1 MKRLRMENPNPIYN
15 KKKAAGKQWAGLI
28 FLLLGIVLLIRSFG
42 GFIPDWITSWPMVL
56 ILIGVFTGSRHNYRN
71 PGSIILISLGVLFLL
86 GRVIPGID
94 LHDFV
99 FPCIIIGL
107 GLYLILGKTK
117 FNKHFVHRGRMRNDV
132 IWDKRVNVPE
142 GETATAAGEAAE
154 QEPLKET
161 ADGAPFDT
169 SSASS
174 EKHYYAGATTG
185 GPEDYLDTVSIFG
198 GIKKNIVSKN
208 FKGGD
213 IVTIM
218 GGAEINLTQADIHG
232 TIVIDITQVFGG
244 TKLILPPQWKVSSDL
259 AALFGGI
266 EDKRPIVQAI
276 HLADD
281 KVVILRGTSVFGGID
296 IRSY

>member
-1 MKRLRMENPNPIYN
+1 MENSNPIYN
-15 KKKAAGKQWAGLI
+15 KKTAAGKQWAGLI

-71 PGSIILISLGVLFLL
+71 PGSIILISLGVLFLI

-99 FPCIIIGL
+99 FPVIIIGL

-142 GETATAAGEAAE
+142 GEKVTADSATVE
-154 QEPLKET
+154 QEPLKDA
-161 ADGAPFDT
+161 ADGNTFDT

-174 EKHYYAGATTG
+174 EKQYYDYAGATAG

-198 GIKKNIVSKN
+198 GIKKNIVSKD

>member
-1 MKRLRMENPNPIYN
+1 MENSNPIYN

-42 GFIPDWITSWPMVL
+42 GFIPDWVTSWPMVL

-94 LHDFV
+94 VHDFV

-132 IWDKRVNVPE
+132 VWDKRVNVPNE
-142 GETATAAGEAAE
+142 EPITADGSAAE
-154 QEPLKET
+154 QEPLKDHS
-161 ADGAPFDT
+161 DGSTFN
-169 SSASS
+169 SSST
-174 EKHYYAGATTG
+174 EQQYYAGSSAG

>member
-1 MKRLRMENPNPIYN
+1 
-15 KKKAAGKQWAGLI
+15 
-28 FLLLGIVLLIRSFG
+28 
-42 GFIPDWITSWPMVL
+42 MVL

-86 GRVIPGID
+86 GRIIPGID

-107 GLYLILGKTK
+107 GLYLILGKAK
-117 FNKHFVHRGRMRNDV
+117 FNKHFVNRGGLRRDV
-132 IWDKRVNVPE
+132 VWDKRVNVPE
-142 GETATAAGEAAE
+142 EPAINADGTKAAE
-154 QEPLKET
+154 PAATPE
-161 ADGAPFDT
+161 GAGSST
-169 SSASS
+169 SGSGSS
-174 EKHYYAGATTG
+174 EQQSFADTTV

-244 TKLILPPQWKVSSDL
+244 TKLIVPPQWKVSSDL

-276 HLADD
+276 HLAED
-281 KVVILRGTSVFGGID
+281 KVIILRGTSVFGGID

>member
-1 MKRLRMENPNPIYN
+1 MENSNPIYN

-42 GFIPDWITSWPMVL
+42 GFIPDWITSWPMIL

-71 PGSIILISLGVLFLL
+71 PGSIILIFLGVLFLL
-86 GRVIPGID
+86 GRIIPGID

-107 GLYLILGKTK
+107 GLYLILGKAK
-117 FNKHFVHRGRMRNDV
+117 FNKHFVNRGGFRKDV
-132 IWDKRVNVPE
+132 VWDKRVNVPE
-142 GETATAAGEAAE
+142 GGTAEAHAPGTSTEPSSEFEDAKDHTAE
-154 QEPLKET
+154 
-161 ADGAPFDT
+161 

-174 EKHYYAGATTG
+174 GQQYYGSAPG

-208 FKGGD
+208 FMGGD

-244 TKLILPPQWKVSSDL
+244 TKLIVPPQWKVSSDL

-276 HLADD
+276 HLAED
-281 KVVILRGTSVFGGID
+281 KVIILRGTSVFGGID

>member
-1 MKRLRMENPNPIYN
+1 MENSNPIYN

-28 FLLLGIVLLIRSFG
+28 FLILGIVLLIRSFG

-71 PGSIILISLGVLFLL
+71 PGSIILICLGVLFLL
-86 GRVIPGID
+86 GRIIPGID
-94 LHDFV
+94 LQDFV

-117 FNKHFVHRGRMRNDV
+117 FNKHFVNRGRMRNDV
-132 IWDKRVNVPE
+132 VWDKRVNVPKE
-142 GETATAAGEAAE
+142 
-154 QEPLKET
+154 EPVIV
-161 ADGAPFDT
+161 DGVTTEEEPSKDSGDSSF

-174 EKHYYAGATTG
+174 SEQQYQAGIAD

-232 TIVIDITQVFGG
+232 TIIIDITQVFGG

>member
-1 MKRLRMENPNPIYN
+1 
-15 KKKAAGKQWAGLI
+15 
-28 FLLLGIVLLIRSFG
+28 
-42 GFIPDWITSWPMVL
+42 MVL